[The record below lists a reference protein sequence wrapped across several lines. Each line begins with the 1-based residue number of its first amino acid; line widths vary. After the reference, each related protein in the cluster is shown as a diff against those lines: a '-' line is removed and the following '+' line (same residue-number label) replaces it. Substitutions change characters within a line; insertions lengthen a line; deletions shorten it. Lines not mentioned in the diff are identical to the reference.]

1 MGTTAQKFAYL
12 SDTKAAI
19 KQAIVSKGIAVPDG
33 TTFREYAKKISSI
46 QDVSSLPTQGAKT
59 VTPTTTEQIAVASGL
74 YTTGYIKVAGD
85 ANLVPENIA
94 TGVSIFGV
102 TGTHSGGGGGGGIL
116 TVTNNSS
123 FKIYGVTESENGPC
137 PCDID
142 KFDSGR
148 VKANSVVIYLNN
160 VSAARITGDYQ
171 DAGYVEFIGN
181 YYPAFLILGDVIF
194 NPGIN

>member
-1 MGTTAQKFAYL
+1 MGTTAQKFANL

-33 TTFREYAKKISSI
+33 TTFREYAKIISSI

-59 VTPTTTEQIAVASGL
+59 VTPTT
-74 YTTGYIKVAGD
+74 
-85 ANLVPENIA
+85 
-94 TGVSIFGV
+94 
-102 TGTHSGGGGGGGIL
+102 
-116 TVTNNSS
+116 
-123 FKIYGVTESENGPC
+123 TESENGPC

>member
-1 MGTTAQKFAYL
+1 MGTTG
-12 SDTKAAI
+12 TKIRISERYKSGNKASYC
-19 KQAIVSKGIAVPDG
+19 QQRHRCSGRDYVQGI
-33 TTFREYAKKISSI
+33 RLKKISSI

-74 YTTGYIKVAGD
+74 YTTGDIKVAGD
-85 ANLVPENIA
+85 ANLVPDKHC

-102 TGTHSGGGGGGGIL
+102 TGTHSGGGGGGGIF

-160 VSAARITGDYQ
+160 VSAARITWRLPRRWICRVYRQ
-171 DAGYVEFIGN
+171 LL
-181 YYPAFLILGDVIF
+181 PSLF
-194 NPGIN
+194 NFRRCHF